1 MKKRNTETMTLVK
14 DAIIYVG
21 NQKGATYKEIKQY
34 VNMNAN
40 APFVS
45 DTKIKQSIRSSLN
58 SSAISKRGSRYKIYQ
73 KKATRQKNATA
84 KLLSRET
91 PQKTKNLYLPNMRGW
106 QTTAFTVLFV
116 VIMFSMFTAVKAE
129 TDDDDE
135 ILGEVL
141 IDLLTG
147 VVLEM
152 CTESETCG
160 YLLYIFT
167 VAIILFGI
175 IMTCVTGECFFE
187 RPTLRDVRR
196 GATVYG
202 GMRLKRMH

>member
-1 MKKRNTETMTLVK
+1 
-14 DAIIYVG
+14 
-21 NQKGATYKEIKQY
+21 
-34 VNMNAN
+34 
-40 APFVS
+40 
-45 DTKIKQSIRSSLN
+45 
-58 SSAISKRGSRYKIYQ
+58 
-73 KKATRQKNATA
+73 
-84 KLLSRET
+84 
-91 PQKTKNLYLPNMRGW
+91 
-106 QTTAFTVLFV
+106 
-116 VIMFSMFTAVKAE
+116 MFTAVKAE
-129 TDDDDE
+129 SDDDE
-135 ILGEVL
+135 DILGEVL

-175 IMTCVTGECFFE
+175 IMTCVTGERFFE